1 MEYYND
7 DSLLRYFHEEIER
20 VSSRKIAALQKEI
33 SEKKQEELAKLSLE
47 VKHQVELSLGVE
59 LKDMRKK
66 YRQDINDILSKNA
79 KILFERRKAIS
90 EDIFT
95 EIRNKLL
102 TFVKSKDYEASIEK
116 KLSNVEAQIS
126 HDDITFFV
134 RPNDDV
140 CRKVIVNHYGKTIKI
155 ESDDTIT
162 IGGFKVVSDAM
173 MLEIDETLDSKL
185 ETNKTWFFANSKL
198 FIKN

>member
-95 EIRNKLL
+95 EIHKKLVS
-102 TFVKSKDYEASIEK
+102 FVKSNDYETF
-116 KLSNVEAQIS
+116 IS
-126 HDDITFFV
+126 HKLETIGSQIPHEDMTFFV
-134 RPNDDV
+134 CPSDEI
-140 CRKVIVNHYGKTIKI
+140 CRKVIVNQFGKTAKI
-155 ESDDTIT
+155 ENDPAIT
-162 IGGFKVVSDAM
+162 IGGFKVVSDALK
-173 MLEIDETLDSKL
+173 LEIDETLDSKL
-185 ETNKTWFFANSKL
+185 ENNKTWFFANSKL

>member
-95 EIRNKLL
+95 EIHKKLV
-102 TFVKSKDYEASIEK
+102 TFVQSNDYETFVST
-116 KLSNVEAQIS
+116 KLDTVGSQIP
-126 HDDITFFV
+126 HKDMTFFV
-134 RPNDDV
+134 GPSDET
-140 CRKVIVNHYGKTIKI
+140 CRKVIINQFGKTAKI
-155 ESDDTIT
+155 ENDPAIT
-162 IGGFKVVSDAM
+162 IGGFKVVSDALK
-173 MLEIDETLDSKL
+173 LEIDETLDSKL
-185 ETNKTWFFANSKL
+185 ENNKTWFFANSKL

>member
-79 KILFERRKAIS
+79 KILYTVGSSIPQ
-90 EDIFT
+90 
-95 EIRNKLL
+95 
-102 TFVKSKDYEASIEK
+102 KDM
-116 KLSNVEAQIS
+116 
-126 HDDITFFV
+126 TFFIG
-134 RPNDDV
+134 PSDET
-140 CRKVIVNHYGKTIKI
+140 CRKVIINQFGKTAKI
-155 ESDDTIT
+155 ENDPAIT

-173 MLEIDETLDSKL
+173 KLEIDETLDSKL
-185 ETNKTWFFANSKL
+185 ENNKTWFFANSKL